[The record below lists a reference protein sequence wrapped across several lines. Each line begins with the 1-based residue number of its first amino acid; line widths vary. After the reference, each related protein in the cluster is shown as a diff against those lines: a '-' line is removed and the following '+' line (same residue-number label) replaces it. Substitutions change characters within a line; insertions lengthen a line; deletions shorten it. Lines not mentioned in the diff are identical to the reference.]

1 MKTAK
6 LLESKSFQDILK
18 RLISFSKTRSAEIGI
33 NKDNAKLPEA
43 VSLENFMEAIK
54 RESSRIYGE
63 ITDFMKTLTD
73 DEILY
78 VEAVMLCGRGD
89 FDNVEDAAEYIR
101 TNFGFDRNLAIEYIL
116 SKKTLHEYL
125 EQGIKQ

>member
-6 LLESKSFQDILK
+6 LLESESFQGILN
-18 RLISFSKTRSAEIGI
+18 RLISFSKNRPAEIEI
-33 NKDNAKLPEA
+33 NKDNNKLPGV
-43 VSLENFMEAIK
+43 VSLENFMNSIK
-54 RESSRIYGE
+54 GESSKDYGE
-63 ITDFMKTLTD
+63 TVDFMKTLTD

-101 TNFGFDRNLAIEYIL
+101 TGFDFNRDLAIEYIL

>member
-1 MKTAK
+1 MKTVK
-6 LLESKSFQDILK
+6 LLESKSFQDILN
-18 RLISFSKTRSAEIGI
+18 RLISYSKNRPAETKI
-33 NKDNAKLPEA
+33 NKGNNEEPGVVA
-43 VSLENFMEAIK
+43 LENFIEAI
-54 RESSRIYGE
+54 RGESYKDYGE
-63 ITDFMKTLTD
+63 TVDFMKTLTD

>member
-1 MKTAK
+1 MKTVK
-6 LLESKSFQDILK
+6 LLESKSFQDILN
-18 RLISFSKTRSAEIGI
+18 RLISYSKNRLAETKIDKG
-33 NKDNAKLPEA
+33 NNEEPGVVA
-43 VSLENFMEAIK
+43 LENFIEAI
-54 RESSRIYGE
+54 RGESYKDYGE
-63 ITDFMKTLTD
+63 TVDFMKTLTD

-125 EQGIKQ
+125 EQGIRQ

>member
-6 LLESKSFQDILK
+6 LLESKSFQDILN
-18 RLISFSKTRSAEIGI
+18 RLISYSKNRPAETKID
-33 NKDNAKLPEA
+33 KDNNEEPGVVA
-43 VSLENFMEAIK
+43 LENFIEAI
-54 RESSRIYGE
+54 RGESYKDYGE
-63 ITDFMKTLTD
+63 TVDFMKTLTD

-125 EQGIKQ
+125 EQGIRQ